1 MSWQV
6 NKRIKDEILQ
16 RAFSLGPST
25 LFAGVPG
32 VMSSFSV
39 SVRQS

>member
-1 MSWQV
+1 MSGEV
-6 NKRIKDEILQ
+6 NKPIKDEVLQ
-16 RAFSLGPST
+16 RTFSLGPST

-32 VMSSFSV
+32 VTSSFSV